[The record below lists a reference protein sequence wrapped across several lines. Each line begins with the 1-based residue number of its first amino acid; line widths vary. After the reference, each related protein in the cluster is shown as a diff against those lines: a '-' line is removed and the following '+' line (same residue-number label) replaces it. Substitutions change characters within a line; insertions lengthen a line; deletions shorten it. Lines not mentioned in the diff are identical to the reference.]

1 MSYAQIGL
9 DELSELKKIIRR
21 TSRMHG
27 DKLSFHSVFAGKPEW
42 NQALWFPSRGYC
54 QTSGTLHLARL
65 NKNITKVNKMLFNVK
80 LLVYSWIYYLAEE
93 AAAKMRFL

>member
-1 MSYAQIGL
+1 
-9 DELSELKKIIRR
+9 
-21 TSRMHG
+21 MHG
-27 DKLSFHSVFAGKPEW
+27 DKQSFHSVFAGKLEW
-42 NQALWFPSRGYC
+42 NQAFKPRFQSRGYC
-54 QTSGTLHLARL
+54 QTYGTLHLARL